1 MKKMICITCP
11 TGCEMEVLCQD
22 GKITVTGNRCPR
34 GAAYAETEIK
44 DPRRTVTAVVH
55 SANGKFQSVRTDKP
69 LPRPLIPGLLNR
81 ILKEEFPEA
90 DPGAVI
96 IADIEGTGVNLI
108 ATGPA
113 R

>member
-11 TGCEMEVLCQD
+11 TGCEMEVFCD
-22 GKITVTGNRCPR
+22 GNKITVSGNRCPR
-34 GAAYAETEIK
+34 GAAYAESELK

-55 SANGKFQSVRTDKP
+55 SENGKFQSVRTNKP
-69 LPRPLIPGLLNR
+69 LPRPLIPGLLNT
-81 ILKEEFPEA
+81 ILKEVYPEA
-90 DPGAVI
+90 EPGAVI
-96 IADIEGTGVNLI
+96 ISDIGGTGVDLI

>member
-11 TGCEMEVLCQD
+11 TGCEMEVD
-22 GKITVTGNRCPR
+22 FSEGKVTVSGNRCPR
-34 GAAYAETEIK
+34 GAVYADSEMK
-44 DPRRTVTAVVH
+44 DPRRTVTAVVRTEK
-55 SANGKFQSVRTDKP
+55 GKFQSVRTHKP

-81 ILKEEFPEA
+81 ILKSSYPETE
-90 DPGAVI
+90 PGGVI
-96 IADIEGTGVNLI
+96 IADIEGTGVDLI

>member
-11 TGCEMEVLCQD
+11 TGCELEVTCT
-22 GKITVTGNRCPR
+22 GETISVSGNRCPR
-34 GAAYAETEIK
+34 GKVYAETEIR

-55 SANGKFQSVRTDKP
+55 SSGGKFQSVRTDKP

-81 ILKEEFPEA
+81 ILKESFPEA
-90 DPGAVI
+90 EPGAVI
-96 IADIEGTGVNLI
+96 LADIEGTGVNLI

>member
-11 TGCEMEVLCQD
+11 TGCEMEVICQD
-22 GKITVTGNRCPR
+22 GKISVTGNRCPR

-55 SANGKFQSVRTDKP
+55 CADGKFQSVRTDKP
-69 LPRPLIPGLLNR
+69 LPRPLIPGLLNK
-81 ILKEEFPEA
+81 ILRETYPA
-90 DPGAVI
+90 VQPGEVI

-108 ATGPA
+108 ATGAA

>member
-11 TGCEMEVLCQD
+11 TGCEMEVLCD
-22 GKITVTGNRCPR
+22 GDQITVSGNRCPR

-55 SANGKFQSVRTDKP
+55 TEGGKFQSVRTDKP

-81 ILKEEFPEA
+81 ILKESYPEA
-90 DPGAVI
+90 EPGAVI
-96 IADIEGTGVNLI
+96 LPDIDGTGVNLI

>member
-11 TGCEMEVLCQD
+11 TGCEMEVLCTE

-34 GAAYAETEIK
+34 GAAYAESEIR
-44 DPRRTVTAVVH
+44 DPRRTVTAVVRCTD
-55 SANGKFQSVRTDKP
+55 GRFQSVRTDKP
-69 LPRPLIPGLLNR
+69 LPRPLIPGLLNK
-81 ILKEEFPEA
+81 ILKATFPEA
-90 DPGAVI
+90 EPGAVI
-96 IADIEGTGVNLI
+96 ISDIEGTGVDLI